1 MTNQHEDK
9 DRVLDAVRN
18 LAHAA
23 NGHLNL
29 VSAVSEYIN
38 ATSLLSISKLE
49 YWERT
54 FRYEIYVEPHSRSKS
69 FSLREHRL
77 LIPWLDHCNGNGYL
91 REKALRS
98 LREGAPNGF
107 LFAMI
112 LRRLNDWVPQV
123 RAAAREHVPQIAANT
138 KPEFILE
145 TLWAILP
152 YLHTWGRLQDEDLE
166 VLISLLSIDGI
177 PSRLASKLVEVTAGP
192 AASILGQAGRKPVLD
207 KFLSTISEEA
217 VQPAVRAKA
226 YLSQLE
232 ERMVWFEGR
241 KWVWTDI
248 RWCEG
253 RYEPV
258 LGERAIK
265 VNRSFLETLK
275 KAARDSSPVVRRV
288 AGNVLLTKLDSIG
301 TEALPIAEILSKDSY
316 PSVVE
321 RGKFVLARLKA

>member
-1 MTNQHEDK
+1 MTNQQENK

-18 LAHAA
+18 LVHAA
-23 NGHLNL
+23 NGHLDL
-29 VSAVSEYIN
+29 GSAVSEYIR
-38 ATSLLSISKLE
+38 ATSFLSVAKLE
-49 YWERT
+49 DWERA
-54 FRYEIYVEPHSRSKS
+54 FRYEIYVEPHSSSKL
-69 FSLREHRL
+69 FTLRDRRL
-77 LIPWLDHCNGNGYL
+77 PIPWLDLCHGDGYL

-107 LFAMI
+107 LLAMV

-123 RAAAREHVPQIAANT
+123 RAAAREHVPQMAANT
-138 KPEFILE
+138 KPEHILE
-145 TLWAILP
+145 TLWATLP
-152 YLHTWGRLQDEDLE
+152 HLHTWGRLQDEELE
-166 VLISLLSIDGI
+166 VLINLQAVDGV
-177 PSRLASKLVEVTAGP
+177 PSHLASKLVEATAGP

-207 KFLSTISEEA
+207 SFLPIISEKA

-232 ERMVWFEGR
+232 VRMVWFESR
-241 KWVWTDI
+241 KRVWTDI

-265 VNRSFLETLK
+265 VGQSFLETLK
-275 KAARDSSPVVRRV
+275 KAARDNSPVVRRV
-288 AGNVLLTKLDSIG
+288 AGNALIAKLDTLG

-321 RGKFVLARLKA
+321 RGKFALARLKA

>member
-1 MTNQHEDK
+1 MLRT
-9 DRVLDAVRN
+9 
-18 LAHAA
+18 
-23 NGHLNL
+23 
-29 VSAVSEYIN
+29 SSE
-38 ATSLLSISKLE
+38 S
-49 YWERT
+49 
-54 FRYEIYVEPHSRSKS
+54 
-69 FSLREHRL
+69 
-77 LIPWLDHCNGNGYL
+77 
-91 REKALRS
+91 
-98 LREGAPNGF
+98 APNGF
-107 LFAMI
+107 LFAMV

-123 RAAAREHVPQIAANT
+123 RAAAREHIPQMAANT
-138 KPEFILE
+138 KPEYILE

-152 YLHTWGRLQDEDLE
+152 HLHTWGRLQNEDLE
-166 VLISLLSIDGI
+166 VLISLLSVDGV

-207 KFLSTISEEA
+207 KFLPTISEKA

-265 VNRSFLETLK
+265 VGRSFLETLK
-275 KAARDSSPVVRRV
+275 KAARDDSPVVRRV
-288 AGNVLLTKLDSIG
+288 AGNALIAKLDNIG
-301 TEALPIAEILSKDSY
+301 TDALPIAEILSRDSY

-321 RGKFVLARLKA
+321 RGKFALARLKA